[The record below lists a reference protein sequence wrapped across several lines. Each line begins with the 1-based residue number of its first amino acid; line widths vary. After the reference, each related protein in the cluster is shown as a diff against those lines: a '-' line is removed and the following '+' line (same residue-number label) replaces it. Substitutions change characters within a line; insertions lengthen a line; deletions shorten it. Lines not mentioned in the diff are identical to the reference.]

1 MQQSFLIQW
10 VLRTMRIWSSR
21 LKDEEWQDVEWVWA
35 PPTFQVATILM
46 TELLETA
53 PVIQI
58 KCRLDQVV
66 AKSGAVM
73 ILVEKF
79 LLGAR
84 E

>member
-10 VLRTMRIWSSR
+10 VLRTMRKWSSR
-21 LKDEEWQDVEWVWA
+21 LKDEEWRDVEWVWA
-35 PPTFQVATILM
+35 PPTVQVATILM

-58 KCRLDQVV
+58 KCRLDHLV
-66 AKSGAVM
+66 AKSAAVM